1 MLLRVNDLRHLRFPH
16 QHLLLHE
23 PLGFHFGHLAVNA
36 AAVIEVL
43 LRRVEH
49 LLILRHI
56 VCKHFRQEA
65 QPLVDVC
72 SNHILVLALEPFVRK
87 LFPDLVSFFRRHFTD
102 VKRLD
107 QMTGKYLRHLHSLL
121 HCKVS
126 RPLKFFRCRVACSAS
141 IGRNVEGIVSLLRVE
156 NIGESLV
163 YSSSDWL
170 DFSNCHISPC
180 LSFSSAISSA

>member
-1 MLLRVNDLRHLRFPH
+1 MKVHIIHGIEDD
-16 QHLLLHE
+16 
-23 PLGFHFGHLAVNA
+23 
-36 AAVIEVL
+36 VIM
-43 LRRVEH
+43 
-49 LLILRHI
+49 
-56 VCKHFRQEA
+56 A
-65 QPLVDVC
+65 MPLVDVG

-126 RPLKFFRCRVACSAS
+126 RPLKFFRRCVACRAS
-141 IGRNVEGIVSLLRVE
+141 IGRNIEIIVGLLRVE
-156 NIGESLV
+156 NVGNSLV

-180 LSFSSAISSA
+180 LSFSSVISSA

>member
-1 MLLRVNDLRHLRFPH
+1 MF
-16 QHLLLHE
+16 
-23 PLGFHFGHLAVNA
+23 LAYLITELTQLPICSLVA
-36 AAVIEVL
+36 SVGMEV
-43 LRRVEH
+43 
-49 LLILRHI
+49 HI
-56 VCKHFRQEA
+56 VHGIEDDVIMTM
-65 QPLVDVC
+65 PLVDVG

-126 RPLKFFRCRVACSAS
+126 RPLKFFRRCVACSAS
-141 IGRNVEGIVSLLRVE
+141 IGRNIESIVGLLRVE
-156 NIGESLV
+156 NVGNSLV

-180 LSFSSAISSA
+180 LSFSSVISSA